1 MQNTSLLADSLYYIE
16 SNLTE
21 ALRTED
27 IAAACACSKSTLDK
41 LFRYVCNLSVH
52 DYIIRRRM
60 TRAAG
65 LLREHPE
72 MTVLDIALEC
82 GYSSNEAFT
91 RAFQS
96 VWHKSPSQ
104 MRNTAM
110 PVLFPPLTL
119 PASEGDAYIM
129 TRKPFDISQLYD
141 LFRDRED
148 CWFVCCDICCLIPI
162 NEISS
167 KAGDLA
173 ILTAMQRMQEAAG
186 EEDIVFRIGGDEF
199 CMLTNSTDE
208 AYADA
213 VMRKI
218 AEQNGKPFRWEDRE
232 IPLSVYITKTKVPLH
247 TPRYSELFTGLHNAI
262 RQKQIQDRT

>member
-1 MQNTSLLADSLYYIE
+1 MQNPSLLAESLYYIE
-16 SNLTE
+16 SNLAE
-21 ALRTED
+21 SLRTED

-41 LFRYVCNLSVH
+41 LFRYVFCLPVH
-52 DYIIRRRM
+52 DYVIRRRM

-65 LLREHPE
+65 LLQACPE

-96 VWHKSPSQ
+96 VWHRNPSQ
-104 MRNTAM
+104 MRDTVM
-110 PVLFPPLTL
+110 PALFPPLT
-119 PASEGDAYIM
+119 PPNCEGDAYIM

-141 LFRDRED
+141 LFRERED
-148 CWFVCCDICCLIPI
+148 CWFVCCDICNLIPI

-173 ILTAMQRMQEAAG
+173 ILTALQRMQDAAG
-186 EEDIVFRIGGDEF
+186 ESDLVFRIGGDEF
-199 CMLTNSTDE
+199 CMLTASTVE

-213 VMRKI
+213 VTEKI
-218 AEQNGKPFRWEDRE
+218 AARNGEVFRWEDRE
-232 IPLSVYITKTKVPLH
+232 LPLSLYITKTKVPLH
-247 TPRYSELFTGLHNAI
+247 TPRYDALFTGLHNAI
-262 RQKQIQDRT
+262 RQSKPGES